1 MAVANHE
8 FAKQINMEKDLLIA
22 QNNELKKTLSE
33 TKLELEMVKSQVEGQ
48 YGQMQ
53 VLKAELESEKR

>member
-1 MAVANHE
+1 M
-8 FAKQINMEKDLLIA
+8 IA

-53 VLKAELESEKR
+53 VLKTELESEKR

>member
-1 MAVANHE
+1 
-8 FAKQINMEKDLLIA
+8 MEKDLLIA

-53 VLKAELESEKR
+53 VLKTELESEKR